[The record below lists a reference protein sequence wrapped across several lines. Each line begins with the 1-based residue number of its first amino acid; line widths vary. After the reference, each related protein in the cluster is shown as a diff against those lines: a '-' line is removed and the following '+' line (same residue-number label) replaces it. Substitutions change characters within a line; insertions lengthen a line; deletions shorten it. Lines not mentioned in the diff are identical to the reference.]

1 MAMDNNDSDAWQLL
15 TPTKVANACYRLDIT
30 LPLSLHCPILLVLS
44 LCPFGH
50 CFLPLSIVLF
60 HCPLSLPIV
69 HCPFVFTL
77 PLSHCPIVLTLHCPY
92 SIYTVDS
99 LSPAPQLES
108 SNLPVSIWD
117 VCPPSVSLYALTS
130 GCVFSTFC
138 GLMP

>member
-1 MAMDNNDSDAWQLL
+1 MLQAGFYPTIVSALSY
-15 TPTKVANACYRLDIT
+15 TPCSI
-30 LPLSLHCPILLVLS
+30 PLSLWPLFPSIVHCL
-44 LCPFGH
+44 
-50 CFLPLSIVLF
+50 LPLSIVPF

-99 LSPAPQLES
+99 LSPAPQLET